1 VELIGKSAPGVISFR
16 PVQGQK
22 KPDEPSS
29 LPAHL
34 VLDDV
39 LFEDPS
45 GDSVLDAEESGT
57 LTLQVRNDGL
67 GTGKVSV
74 RLTPLSD
81 VEHLSFQRHTEVG
94 LLPVEEAQT
103 IRVPIQADIDV
114 ADGPRE
120 VRVEIVEEYSRTTV
134 PFTFRF
140 NSHSLV
146 KPKFRVIVR
155 SYDDGRFFKGNV
167 PDGRI
172 QAGEMVKVVAN
183 VQNMGGEAEAV
194 AVAVETKGEEGISYA
209 RDLQGSSENRFVL
222 GKLAPGKNRDIT
234 FYFFTTSVFAD
245 PKVGITLRVSE
256 ARGRFGVEEELVFD
270 IGQSVKTEDV
280 LVVEPGQKRGG
291 ALAPVVD
298 SGLFPEGSQT
308 RLEHG
313 LAIIF
318 GIEDYR
324 YTFEAA
330 YKHRDAATFFQYCR
344 DVLGIPEERIQ
355 LRMDSDATKAEFDYV
370 FEPRDTP
377 NQGWLKKRLRDPQE
391 AAQTDLIV
399 YLAGHG
405 FPDFST
411 RSPYLIPYDVRPEQ
425 ATNGVSLEK
434 LYQTLSEFKT
444 RSVTVFVES
453 CFSGASG
460 YDRSGAEQLLVLNTN
475 PVIPV
480 IEQPIIGPNM
490 VLFTATSGDK
500 PSSNRDDLRHG
511 IFTYSV
517 LKGLGGA
524 ADGNGDKAI
533 TVEELFR
540 YIKREVPKKALES
553 PLDREQ
559 VPELLPS
566 VDRLGERAH
575 RVLVQY

>member
-1 VELIGKSAPGVISFR
+1 
-16 PVQGQK
+16 
-22 KPDEPSS
+22 
-29 LPAHL
+29 
-34 VLDDV
+34 
-39 LFEDPS
+39 
-45 GDSVLDAEESGT
+45 
-57 LTLQVRNDGL
+57 
-67 GTGKVSV
+67 
-74 RLTPLSD
+74 
-81 VEHLSFQRHTEVG
+81 
-94 LLPVEEAQT
+94 
-103 IRVPIQADIDV
+103 
-114 ADGPRE
+114 
-120 VRVEIVEEYSRTTV
+120 
-134 PFTFRF
+134 
-140 NSHSLV
+140 
-146 KPKFRVIVR
+146 
-155 SYDDGRFFKGNV
+155 
-167 PDGRI
+167 
-172 QAGEMVKVVAN
+172 
-183 VQNMGGEAEAV
+183 
-194 AVAVETKGEEGISYA
+194 
-209 RDLQGSSENRFVL
+209 
-222 GKLAPGKNRDIT
+222 
-234 FYFFTTSVFAD
+234 
-245 PKVGITLRVSE
+245 
-256 ARGRFGVEEELVFD
+256 
-270 IGQSVKTEDV
+270 
-280 LVVEPGQKRGG
+280 
-291 ALAPVVD
+291 
-298 SGLFPEGSQT
+298 
-308 RLEHG
+308 
-313 LAIIF
+313 
-318 GIEDYR
+318 
-324 YTFEAA
+324 
-330 YKHRDAATFFQYCR
+330 
-344 DVLGIPEERIQ
+344 
-355 LRMDSDATKAEFDYV
+355 MDSDATKAEFDYV

-480 IEQPIIGPNM
+480 IEQPMIGPNM